1 MLNYWCHLFICIGK
15 QARTRTV
22 FIICVFIVAQLSLLQ
37 KKKKLLF
44 LYTFD
49 VNGVTTVSGG
59 RNSVVSRHN
68 GRSLGHFI
76 FPQFFATQQ
85 EGHGIFPELQTKKNG
100 HIYIV
105 NEWRIPPEKVFIS

>member
-1 MLNYWCHLFICIGK
+1 MPFIYLYWETGTHQDGFYYLCIYCS
-15 QARTRTV
+15 TIVTV
-22 FIICVFIVAQLSLLQ
+22 T
-37 KKKKLLF
+37 KKLLLF

-49 VNGVTTVSGG
+49 VNSVTTVSGG

-105 NEWRIPPEKVFIS
+105 NE